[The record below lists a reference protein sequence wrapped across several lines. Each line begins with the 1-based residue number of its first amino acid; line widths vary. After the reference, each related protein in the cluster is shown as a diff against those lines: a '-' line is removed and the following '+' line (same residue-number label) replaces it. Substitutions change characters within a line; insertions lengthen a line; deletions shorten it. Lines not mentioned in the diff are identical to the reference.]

1 MIVECIKIEINNK
14 AYSLSRHS
22 LIITNKEKK
31 KKLLRSHCFLSA
43 SSLIK
48 MAKTCRF
55 KVRLVIYFFSVC
67 FMFFFCAGEMY
78 AKKNQISESLAQA
91 AVDIIKMVSSTSR
104 LKLQPRIEHNKST
117 IRSDLK
123 FPLFKQP
130 EPNLETSPN
139 GATNVGR
146 AMCSLD

>member
-14 AYSLSRHS
+14 HYSLSRHS

-55 KVRLVIYFFSVC
+55 KVRLVIYFFLRVLYVLLLRGRNVC
-67 FMFFFCAGEMY
+67 Q
-78 AKKNQISESLAQA
+78 KESDKRKPRA
-91 AVDIIKMVSSTSR
+91 SR
-104 LKLQPRIEHNKST
+104 RRYH
-117 IRSDLK
+117 
-123 FPLFKQP
+123 
-130 EPNLETSPN
+130 
-139 GATNVGR
+139 
-146 AMCSLD
+146 